1 MALTY
6 AGPIPSVALAFG
18 STTHTLEALTGA
30 CYVNAQGGGDATIRS
45 ARKVVASHGSFA
57 LNGQQATL
65 TPDTG
70 GDFWFPAPLPS
81 IGMLDF
87 DVEGEIAA
95 IFGGITVNGQA
106 ATFQTGRGI
115 VASTGTIAFAGPPSL
130 SDFEVT
136 PTHTTYALTGQS
148 ATLNKS
154 YLALT
159 ASAGSFALSGP
170 QVSITR
176 ETPTAKV
183 LDALTGTFNIAD
195 STATFTPV
203 QHVMTAS
210 VGSFAINGQDA
221 EFPELVWVQ
230 ITRSAGSWTIVI
242 PAESTW
248 T

>member
-18 STTHTLEALTGA
+18 SATHTLEALTGPF
-30 CYVNAQGGGDATIRS
+30 YINAQGGGDATIRS

-57 LNGQQATL
+57 LNGQDATL
-65 TPDTG
+65 AEDT

-87 DVEGEIAA
+87 DVEGAIAA
-95 IFGGITVNGQA
+95 IFGGSI
-106 ATFQTGRGI
+106 
-115 VASTGTIAFAGPPSL
+115 SFAGPPSL
-130 SDFEVT
+130 SDVET
-136 PTHTTYALTGQS
+136 IAAHTTYAWTGQS

-170 QVSITR
+170 QVSIAV
-176 ETPTAKV
+176 ESPLAKV
-183 LDALTGTFNIAD
+183 LDALTGSFTLSGQD
-195 STATFTPV
+195 ATFTPV
-203 QHVMTAS
+203 QHVMNAS
-210 VGSFAINGQDA
+210 VGSFAVNGQDA

>member
-1 MALTY
+1 M
-6 AGPIPSVALAFG
+6 AFG
-18 STTHTLEALTGA
+18 LSTHSLVAVVRDMFVIGS
-30 CYVNAQGGGDATIRS
+30 DATIRTT
-45 ARKVVASHGSFA
+45 RRLTASHGSFT
-57 LNGQQATL
+57 LSGQDATL
-65 TPDTG
+65 AEDT

>member
-1 MALTY
+1 M
-6 AGPIPSVALAFG
+6 AFG
-18 STTHTLEALTGA
+18 LSTHSLVAVVRDMFVIGS
-30 CYVNAQGGGDATIRS
+30 DATIRTT
-45 ARKVVASHGSFA
+45 RRLTASHGSFT
-57 LNGQQATL
+57 LSGQDATL
-65 TPDTG
+65 AEDT

-210 VGSFAINGQDA
+210 VGSFAVNGQDA

>member
-1 MALTY
+1 M
-6 AGPIPSVALAFG
+6 AFG
-18 STTHTLEALTGA
+18 LSTHSLVAVVRDMFVIGS
-30 CYVNAQGGGDATIRS
+30 DATIRTT
-45 ARKVVASHGSFA
+45 RRLTASHGSFT
-57 LNGQQATL
+57 LSGQDATL
-65 TPDTG
+65 AEDT

-87 DVEGEIAA
+87 DVEGQIDA

>member
-18 STTHTLEALTGA
+18 SATHTLEALTGPF
-30 CYVNAQGGGDATIRS
+30 YINAQGGGDATIRS

-57 LNGQQATL
+57 LNGQDATL
-65 TPDTG
+65 AEDT

-87 DVEGEIAA
+87 DVEGAIAA

-115 VASTGTIAFAGPPSL
+115 VASTGSISFAGPPSL
-130 SDFEVT
+130 SDVET
-136 PTHTTYALTGQS
+136 IAAHTTYAWTGQS

-170 QVSITR
+170 QVSIAV
-176 ETPTAKV
+176 ESPLAKV
-183 LDALTGTFNIAD
+183 LDALTGSFTLSGQD
-195 STATFTPV
+195 ATFTPV
-203 QHVMTAS
+203 QHVMNAS
-210 VGSFAINGQDA
+210 VGSFAVNGQDA

>member
-1 MALTY
+1 M
-6 AGPIPSVALAFG
+6 AFG
-18 STTHTLEALTGA
+18 LSTHSLVAVVRDMFVIGS
-30 CYVNAQGGGDATIRS
+30 DATIRTT
-45 ARKVVASHGSFA
+45 RRLTASHGSFT
-57 LNGQQATL
+57 LSGQDATL
-65 TPDTG
+65 AEDT

-203 QHVMTAS
+203 QHVMNAS
-210 VGSFAINGQDA
+210 VGSVAINGQDA